1 MGNGAGQD
9 RGPQWPKVAVGF
21 GLMPTSGAP
30 TGDQIRRAREAQRMT
45 QADLAAALG
54 VGKRTIGRWER
65 GESVPRSSA
74 GALMTVLAIPT
85 VDDRPEPTDQYL
97 DDDTIAAALRQASHL
112 QVLAELARRIQAA
125 QETGRDLPVIPQV
138 NLEWPMQG
146 ATEQD
151 SLVSDANSP
160 DRPPS

>member
-1 MGNGAGQD
+1 
-9 RGPQWPKVAVGF
+9 
-21 GLMPTSGAP
+21 
-30 TGDQIRRAREAQRMT
+30 
-45 QADLAAALG
+45 
-54 VGKRTIGRWER
+54 
-65 GESVPRSSA
+65 
-74 GALMTVLAIPT
+74 MTVLAIPT